1 MQTDDILKTG
11 DENEAFLGVILE
23 DEPLDVVVDDILPNI
38 EPEDNLSKLHN
49 DENGENEEIYEFFV
63 DDEEDLDKWS

>member
-11 DENEAFLGVILE
+11 EENEAFLGVELE
-23 DEPLDVVVDDILPNI
+23 DEVVDVVDDIIPNI

-49 DENGENEEIYEFFV
+49 GENEEEGELYEFFV
-63 DDEEDLDKWS
+63 DDDEEDLDKWS

>member
-11 DENEAFLGVILE
+11 DENEAFLGVELE
-23 DEPLDVVVDDILPNI
+23 EEIIDPVDDIIPNI

-49 DENGENEEIYEFFV
+49 DENEESEIYEFFI
-63 DDEEDLDKWS
+63 DEDEEDLDNMY